1 MPSYSRY
8 RRGGEYERTK
18 TSIWRWNCSDG
29 DCYLDTVCLKF
40 DVFDDCFPNNIRM
53 SDLDGFVE
61 INSFFLIMEWKSGV
75 QLPTGPRIAFQ
86 RFTRRIKGDI
96 VFAVQGNAQTME
108 VNEFYVFF
116 KSYSSLIKIKG
127 DLEELRDLIKA
138 WVQCALSNN
147 WNHLETKLTKSRITS
162 I

>member
-1 MPSYSRY
+1 MAKSGGAKANMTQFRTSR
-8 RRGGEYERTK
+8 
-18 TSIWRWNCSDG
+18 WRWNCSSDG
-29 DCYLDTVCLKF
+29 CYLDKVCLKF
-40 DVFDDCFPNNIRM
+40 HVFDDCFPNNIRM

-61 INSFFLIMEWKSGV
+61 INSFFLIMEWKAGV
-75 QLPTGPRIAFQ
+75 QLPTGQRIAYQ

-96 VFAVQGNAQTME
+96 VFAVQGNPQTMA

-116 KSYSSLIKIKG
+116 KDSSPLIKIQG
-127 DLEELRDLIKA
+127 DLEELRVLIKV

-147 WNHLETKLTKSRITS
+147 WKPLEARLTIQGSPS